1 MRKEEAGIMGMETE
15 DLILGKAKYEDWES
29 IYRNVWSRPETA
41 KYMYWKLTTDE
52 AEAKERIQRTVAW
65 QQDHDAWLVYE
76 KKSGQAIGFAG
87 IKEIRPHIYEDAGIA
102 LGPEYVGKGY
112 GKQILQM
119 LMEYCISLGGLEFHY
134 STRAANQASRALAVS
149 AGFVY
154 QYSEEKT
161 DSRNGEVYELQ
172 MYKKNLGRQGS

>member
-1 MRKEEAGIMGMETE
+1 
-15 DLILGKAKYEDWES
+15 
-29 IYRNVWSRPETA
+29 
-41 KYMYWKLTTDE
+41 MYWKLTTDE

-112 GKQILQM
+112 GKQILQL

-172 MYKKNLGRQGS
+172 MYKKNLVRQGSWEDEIYLGLFGCSGSSSLFGTKYTMS